1 MQYLKSFHGTF
12 AFVDTNI
19 PENVFKYNIIAENF
33 RATFFK
39 AKITAIPENIF
50 EHNINANNFDQT
62 FEGCSK
68 LLYVPPKIIDKVLSA
83 PNHNITFSACT
94 SVSNYSQLPSS
105 IK

>member
-1 MQYLKSFHGTF
+1 MYL
-12 AFVDTNI
+12 
-19 PENVFKYNIIAENF
+19 NIILLPKILEPL
-33 RATFFK
+33 FFK